1 MKAGL
6 EVLWVFG
13 EDSGGQP
20 YEPKAAQA
28 FISNTGVQFRVLLDD
43 GFVKFLSAVDAG
55 TETLPQ
61 QFIIDPRNMELVDI
75 VTGVDQPAWDKV
87 RELID
92 RP

>member
-1 MKAGL
+1 MKKGL

-13 EDSGGQP
+13 EGSGGEP
-20 YEPKAAQA
+20 YKPKAAQQ
-28 FISNTGVQFRVLLDD
+28 FISNTGVQFKVLLDD
-43 GFVKFLSAVDAG
+43 GFEKFLGAIDAG
-55 TETLPQ
+55 TSVLPQ

-87 RELID
+87 RDLID